1 MPPSPL
7 TVTDVAR
14 AAGVSRA
21 TVSYVLN
28 GRRDVRVSEPTRERV
43 IETARRLGY
52 VGSPAARALRSGR
65 GDVVL
70 LLVPDWEVAG
80 QFGVLLEEIGRLVAK
95 YGLVCLR
102 YEGEHWRGSLNK
114 LLGRIPS
121 ACVIT
126 FDVLHDDDAQALSSA
141 GVPEV
146 SAQILDRPG
155 KPHNIA
161 LGQDTIVEAQVEH
174 LLGEGYQRL
183 AYLATDEP
191 RGAGFINA
199 RIDAF
204 HRICAARGILDP
216 RSAIVS
222 PSVESFSETIEEWSC
237 AQDEP
242 LGIVAWNDITALG
255 ILSAAQHLAIAVPER
270 LGVMGGDNT
279 TVAALA
285 NPGIS
290 SVRLDL
296 PSEAEQIALRV
307 AETVGYEPGGHTG
320 SAPHSP
326 VEVIRRAST
335 HRVGNA

>member
-1 MPPSPL
+1 M
-7 TVTDVAR
+7 
-14 AAGVSRA
+14 
-21 TVSYVLN
+21 
-28 GRRDVRVSEPTRERV
+28 
-43 IETARRLGY
+43 
-52 VGSPAARALRSGR
+52 
-65 GDVVL
+65 VL

-102 YEGEHWRGSLNK
+102 YEGEHWRGSLSK

-126 FDVLHDDDAQALSSA
+126 FDVLHGDDMQALSSA

-155 KPHNIA
+155 QPHTIT
-161 LGQDTIVEAQVEH
+161 LGQDTIVEAQIDH
-174 LLGEGYQRL
+174 LISEGYRRL

-191 RGAGFINA
+191 RGQGFINA

-204 HRICAARGILDP
+204 HRICGTRGIPDHK
-216 RSAIVS
+216 SAIVS
-222 PSVESFSETIEEWSC
+222 ASVEGISQTIEQWGASLES
-237 AQDEP
+237 P

-255 ILSAAQHLAIAVPER
+255 VLSAAQNLAMPVPEG
-270 LGVMGGDNT
+270 LGVIGGDNT
-279 TVAALA
+279 PVAALSY
-285 NPGIS
+285 PGIS

-307 AETVGYEPGGHTG
+307 AKTVGYEPDVSTPT
-320 SAPHSP
+320 APHSP

-335 HRVGNA
+335 HKSV